1 VRICDKGGIEV
12 GELTPSFEEKSIC
25 YFDRAGPVNTR
36 KLCEL
41 VASRVRKGIKYV
53 VVTSTSGS
61 TALMMA
67 DELKDLDAKLIVF
80 TIPPVWKDIFPFI
93 PTIRGQMKEMLEAKG
108 FCLPLSVALIPSN
121 VLVHKGTSDKLIQSQ
136 FGRFSM
142 ASGVKGSRPL
152 LRRFSQP

>member
-1 VRICDKGGIEV
+1 
-12 GELTPSFEEKSIC
+12 
-25 YFDRAGPVNTR
+25 
-36 KLCEL
+36 
-41 VASRVRKGIKYV
+41 V